1 MKRDIRLDKCIAI
14 IRIVLLSI
22 LVLTFIFSYSF
33 CYYYLLPSSASASSS
48 SSPYVP
54 TLEYN
59 TDEGIPYI
67 INDATLKVEEVVTG
81 LDLPTTMAFLGPNDI
96 LVLEKN
102 KGTVQRIVNGKMLP
116 EPLLDVNVA
125 TSVERCMCGIAV
137 SKSNSNIG
145 STYVFL
151 YFTEAQLTD
160 SEDVTQGKDPLGN
173 RLYRYELVNNKLI
186 NPVLLLNL
194 PAIPGPRHN
203 GGAIM
208 IGPDNNLYIP
218 IGDVDG
224 SGNGKETKAQN
235 YVNGIEPDGRGGI
248 LRITQDGKTVV
259 NNVGGAGAGILGNTY
274 PLNLYYA
281 YGIRNSFGFD
291 FDPVSGNMWDTENG
305 PGDGPGE
312 GDEINLVEP
321 GFNSGWQEVHGM
333 ASIAIAADVNNNNN
347 FNPNDDLVDFEGKGK
362 YSDPEFAWIET
373 VGPTALKFLN
383 SDNKLGMQYVN
394 DMFVGDV
401 HNGWIY
407 HFDLNEDRTD
417 LILAGGLLADKVAD
431 SDSEL
436 QEAAG
441 GGGNGGIIFGKGF
454 GGITDLEV
462 GPDGYLYV
470 VSIGQ
475 GAIYRILPNS
485 NDLDGAIT
493 GKDYEQDNNDSDIRS
508 EDNNNY

>member
-1 MKRDIRLDKCIAI
+1 ML
-14 IRIVLLSI
+14 RIVLLSI
-22 LVLTFIFSYSF
+22 LVLAFMSSYSSSS
-33 CYYYLLPSSASASSS
+33 YLLLPSSASAS
-48 SSPYVP
+48 PYIP

-59 TDEGIPYI
+59 TDDEIPSI
-67 INDATLKVEEVVTG
+67 INDPILKVEEVVRG

-96 LVLEKN
+96 LVLEKD
-102 KGTVQRIVNGKMLP
+102 KGTVQRIVNGKILP

-125 TSVERCMCGIAV
+125 TSVERCMCGIAAV
-137 SKSNSNIG
+137 SKSSSSNVG
-145 STYVFL
+145 STTTYVFL
-151 YFTEAQLTD
+151 YFTEAEITD

-173 RLYRYELVNNKLI
+173 RLYRYELDNNNNKLI
-186 NPVLLLNL
+186 NPVLLLDL
-194 PAIPGPRHN
+194 PATPGPRHN

-208 IGPDNNLYIP
+208 IGPDNYLYIP

-235 YVNGIEPDGRGGI
+235 YVDGIEPDGRGGI
-248 LRITQDGKTVV
+248 LRITQDGGV
-259 NNVGGAGAGILGNTY
+259 VGGGGILGNED
-274 PLNLYYA
+274 PLNKYYA

-291 FDPVSGNMWDTENG
+291 FDPVTGNIWDTENG

-321 GFNSGWQEVHGM
+321 GFNSGWQEIHGM
-333 ASIAIAADVNNNNN
+333 ASIAADNNN
-347 FNPNDDLVDFEGKGK
+347 FSPNDDLINFEGKGK

-401 HNGWIY
+401 HMGNIY
-407 HFDLNEDRTD
+407 HFDLNEARTE
-417 LILAGGLLADKVAD
+417 LILGSGLLADKVAD
-431 SDSEL
+431 TDSEL
-436 QEAAG
+436 ESSAADI
-441 GGGNGGIIFGKGF
+441 GNGNDNGGGIIFGKGF

-475 GAIYRILPNS
+475 GAIYRIVPS
-485 NDLDGAIT
+485 
-493 GKDYEQDNNDSDIRS
+493 Q
-508 EDNNNY
+508 